1 VFAPEIEGKHD
12 DRSDS
17 FVRALWCATEWL
29 TKNKDNSGQFLPSM
43 QFTENANSLRMY
55 QAKKQRPYMNQR
67 TGMSNSRTSP
77 YSVFFNKRGRS

>member
-1 VFAPEIEGKHD
+1 MNTFSIIQQLE
-12 DRSDS
+12 SDNS
-17 FVRALWCATEWL
+17 RLAKEAIL